1 MLSEIQSAIDNF
13 LVASQL
19 KSVSDLIF
27 IPQDDA
33 VVVRRFAGRKGTV
46 IDVSTASTPSE
57 VIDILRHHACIY

>member
-1 MLSEIQSAIDNF
+1 MLSEIQRAIDNF

-46 IDVSTASTPSE
+46 IDVSSAASPSE
-57 VIDILRHHACIY
+57 VIDIIKHHSCVY